1 MLSVARVPQEG
12 LYGLGAVCMSA
23 PHVSG
28 TWSGRKCRAAPW
40 DRGVRCPPQ
49 YHLLVKHSCARRRG
63 SEHQRSRD
71 QNSQG
76 DSRGRAAAIQAR
88 PPGSHELSTEG
99 DHLGPCSGGGATG
112 SAGRKGEIPSSG
124 PLGKDCVSEKGG
136 ACLGYREP
144 PGSQG
149 PGFLGHSLTFSA
161 HKHFLRPFSPRL
173 PVCLHPS
180 PFFYAMPSLTSQ
192 PKPRTPLLKMLVPL

>member
-1 MLSVARVPQEG
+1 MRFLLHDGGPGSLVSGWAGGRKEMLSVARVPQEG

-63 SEHQRSRD
+63 SEQQRSRD

-76 DSRGRAAAIQAR
+76 DSRGQRPSRLALQGAMSSALRGITWGPAVGVGRQALLGEKVKSPPVGLLERTVCQRREERVWGTESHQAAKGLAFW
-88 PPGSHELSTEG
+88 
-99 DHLGPCSGGGATG
+99 AT
-112 SAGRKGEIPSSG
+112 
-124 PLGKDCVSEKGG
+124 V
-136 ACLGYREP
+136 
-144 PGSQG
+144 
-149 PGFLGHSLTFSA
+149 
-161 HKHFLRPFSPRL
+161 
-173 PVCLHPS
+173 
-180 PFFYAMPSLTSQ
+180 
-192 PKPRTPLLKMLVPL
+192 